1 MEQQKKHDVAL
12 MKYSAISPRAGGA
25 ASPRKKKR
33 GPANREGRGPAV
45 AASPRLVRRPRTG
58 PRPHLETKCPKA
70 KGQKP
75 PR

>member
-45 AASPRLVRRPRTG
+45 AARPRLIRRPRTS
-58 PRPHLETKCPKA
+58 PRPNLETKCPKA
-70 KGQKP
+70 RTERP